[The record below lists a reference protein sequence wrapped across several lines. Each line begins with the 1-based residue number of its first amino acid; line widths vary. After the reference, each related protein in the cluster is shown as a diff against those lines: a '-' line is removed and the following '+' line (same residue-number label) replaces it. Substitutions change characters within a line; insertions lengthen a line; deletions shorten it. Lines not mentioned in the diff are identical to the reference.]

1 MNKVL
6 QGFSHIL
13 SILFHP
19 LFIII
24 YVLVLYLKINPYLF
38 PYRNS
43 KEFDILLIIVFVV
56 TVFMP
61 MITIFLMRT
70 LGLIETLQMKEKT
83 ERIGP
88 LIVTSI
94 AYLWT
99 FLNIRT
105 HDGLPIIFSAFI
117 LGALISLFIAFFI
130 NNFTKISLHAVG
142 MGGLLMSTINIMLL
156 SERAYS
162 IFEFGGLFSLTVH
175 NLFLL
180 ALIIMLAGSVLSSRL
195 YLKAHQLQDVT
206 GGLLVGILGQLIAI
220 KFF

>member
-1 MNKVL
+1 MNKVI
-6 QGFSHIL
+6 QGISHSL
-13 SILFHP
+13 SVLFHP

-24 YVLVLYLKINPYLF
+24 YVLLLFLKINPYLF

-43 KEFDILLIIVFVV
+43 KEFVVLLITLFVV

-61 MITIFLMRT
+61 FISILMMRF
-70 LGLIETLQMKEKT
+70 LGLIDSLEMKEKT

-94 AYLWT
+94 AYLWI

-105 HDGLPIIFSAFI
+105 HDGLPQVFSAFV
-117 LGALISLFIAFFI
+117 LGAIIALFVAFFI

-142 MGGLLMSTINIMLL
+142 LGGLLMAIINVMVT
-156 SERAYS
+156 SERAYANFKIGELLS
-162 IFEFGGLFSLTVH
+162 FSMH

-180 ALIIMLAGSVLSSRL
+180 ALIIMIIGAVLSSRL

-220 KFF
+220 NIF